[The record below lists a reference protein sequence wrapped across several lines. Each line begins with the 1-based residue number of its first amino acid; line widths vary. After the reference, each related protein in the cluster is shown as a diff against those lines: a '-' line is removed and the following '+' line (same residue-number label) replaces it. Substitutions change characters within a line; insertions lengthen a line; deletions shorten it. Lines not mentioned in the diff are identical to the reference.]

1 METYAD
7 LYKLSYEIK
16 ILQITMMQIDCAQFL
31 KALSVTTTVVGLQTD
46 AAGHVGQNS
55 STHVARVVGLQTDAV
70 IVTETR
76 LRTVIVVVYRPQPS
90 PSI

>member
-46 AAGHVGQNS
+46 SAGHVSQNS
-55 STHVARVVGLQTDAV
+55 SAHVARVVGLQTDTV
-70 IVTETR
+70 VLTER
-76 LRTVIVVVYRPQPS
+76 GFS
-90 PSI
+90 